1 MSKNRGRLLSKTPK
15 FFTTKNLEIFYSE
28 SARHQKELPKKLYSN
43 GLAFLRLEVNFPAM
57 DVSSWNIKV

>member
-1 MSKNRGRLLSKTPK
+1 LFPVAKIGLVNHK
-15 FFTTKNLEIFYSE
+15 FPFMGGAYLTLKNLEIFYSE

-57 DVSSWNIKV
+57 DV